1 MENIKGILNNKD
13 LRHNIIRK
21 IKEGKIK
28 TYINTFTPYTF
39 IQKNNGTK

>member
-21 IKEGKIK
+21 IKEGKYKCTLLQIIPK
-28 TYINTFTPYTF
+28 
-39 IQKNNGTK
+39 KKLKS